1 MADLLIRAYPRWWRE
16 RYGQEYAGLLEELPA
31 YPGTVINVLTAG
43 ANVRLR
49 PPERHPHLVGSGG
62 PQMIFDLGGWHSRT
76 FAWLALLIAAPTAV
90 VLGLNAFAYNLA
102 VPGLAGIA
110 DSMQPLLGNR
120 PLGLYL
126 MGAPALAFLVA
137 LLPVLR
143 FSVARE
149 RGELLLS
156 FAIRGR
162 VLNLIALALCALLV
176 AFWTG
181 HSVVEYL
188 FGT

>member
-76 FAWLALLIAAPTAV
+76 FAAGPADRRPHR
-90 VLGLNAFAYNLA
+90 GG
-102 VPGLAGIA
+102 PG
-110 DSMQPLLGNR
+110 PER
-120 PLGLYL
+120 
-126 MGAPALAFLVA
+126 
-137 LLPVLR
+137 LR
-143 FSVARE
+143 V
-149 RGELLLS
+149 
-156 FAIRGR
+156 
-162 VLNLIALALCALLV
+162 
-176 AFWTG
+176 
-181 HSVVEYL
+181 
-188 FGT
+188 